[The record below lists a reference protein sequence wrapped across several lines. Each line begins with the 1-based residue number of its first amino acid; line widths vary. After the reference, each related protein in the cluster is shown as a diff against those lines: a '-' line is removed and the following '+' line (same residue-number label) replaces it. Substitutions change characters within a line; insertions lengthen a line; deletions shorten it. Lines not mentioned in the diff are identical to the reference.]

1 MMPRTCSEHDVE
13 KIVNTEYHDPYDI
26 LGMHDIDINGA
37 RNLCVRAFLPDAREA
52 FVFEVAN
59 PKNRYKMDKVD
70 DRGFFEVIVARS
82 DRFKYNIEKHFYDGN
97 FTIFYDSYAFPS
109 ILTDY
114 DLHLFKEGNHHRIHE
129 KLGAH
134 YHEFEG
140 IGGICFAVWAPNAK
154 RVSIIGDF
162 NSWDGRRHV
171 MRVRSVGVWEIFI
184 PGLPMGSNY
193 KFEIKAAAGNLIE
206 KSDPY
211 AFASEVRPKTSSI
224 VYDVNKYTWNDNDW
238 METRKK
244 RSWAEEP
251 ISIYE
256 VHAGSWMR
264 VPEDNNRFLTYR
276 ELAEKL
282 VEYVKKLNYTHVQL
296 LPITEHPFDGSWGYQ
311 VTGYFAPTSR
321 YGSPADFMYFVDYLH
336 QNGIG
341 VLVDWVPAHFPK
353 DWHGFMK
360 FDGTCLY
367 EHEDPRKGE
376 HMDWST
382 LIFNYGRNEVKNFL
396 ISNAVFWFDKY
407 HIDGLRVDAVA
418 SMLYL
423 DYSRK
428 AGEWIPNQYGGREN
442 LEAIEFLK
450 YLNGIVYQ
458 YFPGILM
465 IAEESTA
472 WPAVSRPTYVGG
484 LGFGLK
490 WNMGWMNDTL
500 KYFEKDPI
508 YRRYHHNMLTFPLI
522 YAFTEN
528 FVLVLSHDEVVHG
541 KKSLLDKMPGDVW
554 QKFANVRLLLGY
566 MYGMPGK
573 KLLFMGSEIGQ
584 WHEWNCNQSLDWHL
598 LNFDSH
604 NKLSRYISDL
614 NKLYKNEPALYQNDF
629 SNDGFEWIDFSDA
642 DRSIISFIRKGKNPD
657 DAIIFV
663 FNFTPM
669 VYLNYRIGVP
679 WHGHY
684 DEVLNSDSAD
694 YWGTNVGNFGGF
706 QSDPLA
712 WQGRP
717 ASMNLNIPPLGVVML
732 KYKRQ

>member
-1 MMPRTCSEHDVE
+1 MPKTCVQYDVDR
-13 KIVNTEYHDPYDI
+13 IVNTDHHDPYQI
-26 LGMHDIDINGA
+26 LGMHEAEVNGSKKI
-37 RNLCVRAFLPDAREA
+37 CVRAFLPDAKDA
-52 FVFEVAN
+52 FVFDTAN
-59 PKNRYKMDKVD
+59 PKKRYQMEKTDE
-70 DRGFFEVIVARS
+70 RGFFEAITDRS
-82 DRFKYNIEKHFYDGN
+82 DRFAYNIEKIFYDGN
-97 FTIFYDSYAFPS
+97 STAFYDSYSFPP

-114 DLHLFKEGNHHRIHE
+114 DLHLFKEGNHHRIYE

-162 NSWDGRRHV
+162 NVWDGRRHV
-171 MRVRSVGVWEIFI
+171 MRVRQGVGVWEIFI

-193 KFEIKAAAGNLIE
+193 KFEVKSAAGALIE
-206 KSDPY
+206 KADPY
-211 AFASEVRPKTSSI
+211 AFASELRPKTSSI
-224 VYDVNKYTWNDNDW
+224 VYDVNKYEWNDSEWIEN
-238 METRKK
+238 RKK
-244 RSWAEEP
+244 TNANESP
-251 ISIYE
+251 MSVYE
-256 VHAGSWMR
+256 VHLGSWMR

-276 ELAEKL
+276 ELAVKL
-282 VEYVKKLNYTHVQL
+282 TDYVKKMNYTHIEI
-296 LPITEHPFDGSWGYQ
+296 LPVAEHPFDGSWGYQ

-321 YGSPADFMYFVDYLH
+321 YGTPNDFMYFVDYMH

-341 VLVDWVPAHFPK
+341 ILMDWVPAHFPK
-353 DWHGFMK
+353 DWHGFMR

-367 EHEDPRKGE
+367 EHEDPKKGE

-442 LEAIEFLK
+442 LEAIEFIK
-450 YLNGIVYQ
+450 YLNTIIYQ
-458 YFPGILM
+458 YFPGTVT

-472 WPAVSRPTYVGG
+472 WPAVSRPTYLGG
-484 LGFGLK
+484 LGFGMK

-508 YRRYHHNMLTFPLI
+508 YRRYHHNTLTFPLI
-522 YAFTEN
+522 YAFNEN

-554 QKFANVRLLLGY
+554 QKFANLRLLLGY
-566 MYGMPGK
+566 MYAMPGK
-573 KLLFMGSEIGQ
+573 KLSFMGGELGQ
-584 WHEWNCNQSLDWHL
+584 WNEWNFTNSLDWHL
-598 LNFDSH
+598 LNFESH
-604 NKLSRYISDL
+604 HKLNKYISDL
-614 NKLYKNEPALYQNDF
+614 NALYKNEKALHELDF
-629 SNDGFEWIDFSDA
+629 HADGFEWIDFSDA
-642 DRSIISFIRKGKNPD
+642 DRSVISFIRKAKNQQD
-657 DAIIFV
+657 SLIFV

-669 VYLNYRIGVP
+669 VYLNYRVGVP
-679 WHGHY
+679 WPGHY
-684 DEVLNSDSAD
+684 DEVLNTDSAE
-694 YWGTNVGNFGGF
+694 YWGSNIGNYGGF
-706 QSDPLA
+706 QADNYP
-712 WQGRP
+712 WQGRSH
-717 ASMNLNIPPLGVVML
+717 SMNLNIPPLGMVVL
-732 KYKRQ
+732 KHRN

>member
-1 MMPRTCSEHDVE
+1 
-13 KIVNTEYHDPYDI
+13 
-26 LGMHDIDINGA
+26 
-37 RNLCVRAFLPDAREA
+37 
-52 FVFEVAN
+52 
-59 PKNRYKMDKVD
+59 
-70 DRGFFEVIVARS
+70 
-82 DRFKYNIEKHFYDGN
+82 
-97 FTIFYDSYAFPS
+97 
-109 ILTDY
+109 
-114 DLHLFKEGNHHRIHE
+114 
-129 KLGAH
+129 
-134 YHEFEG
+134 
-140 IGGICFAVWAPNAK
+140 
-154 RVSIIGDF
+154 
-162 NSWDGRRHV
+162 
-171 MRVRSVGVWEIFI
+171 
-184 PGLPMGSNY
+184 
-193 KFEIKAAAGNLIE
+193 
-206 KSDPY
+206 
-211 AFASEVRPKTSSI
+211 
-224 VYDVNKYTWNDNDW
+224 
-238 METRKK
+238 
-244 RSWAEEP
+244 
-251 ISIYE
+251 
-256 VHAGSWMR
+256 
-264 VPEDNNRFLTYR
+264 
-276 ELAEKL
+276 
-282 VEYVKKLNYTHVQL
+282 
-296 LPITEHPFDGSWGYQ
+296 
-311 VTGYFAPTSR
+311 
-321 YGSPADFMYFVDYLH
+321 
-336 QNGIG
+336 
-341 VLVDWVPAHFPK
+341 
-353 DWHGFMK
+353 
-360 FDGTCLY
+360 
-367 EHEDPRKGE
+367 
-376 HMDWST
+376 MDWST

-428 AGEWIPNQYGGREN
+428 AGEWVPNQYGGREN

-508 YRRYHHNMLTFPLI
+508 HRRYHHNMLTFPLI

-573 KLLFMGSEIGQ
+573 KLLFMGSEMGQ

-604 NKLSRYISDL
+604 SKLSHYISDL

-657 DAIIFV
+657 DALIFV
-663 FNFTPM
+663 YNFTPM

-679 WHGHY
+679 WHGRY
-684 DEVLNSDSAD
+684 DEVLNSDSTE
-694 YWGTNVGNFGGF
+694 YWGTNIGNFGGF

-717 ASMNLNIPPLGVVML
+717 ASMNLNIPPLGVVIL
-732 KYKRQ
+732 KYKKQ

>member
-1 MMPRTCSEHDVE
+1 MPRTCSEQDVE
-13 KIVNTEYHDPYDI
+13 KIVNTGYHDPYDI
-26 LGMHDIDINGA
+26 LGMHDIDFNGA

-52 FVFEVAN
+52 FVIEVSN
-59 PKNRYKMDKVD
+59 SKNRYKMDKVD
-70 DRGFFEVIVARS
+70 DRGFFEVIIARN

-97 FTIFYDSYAFPS
+97 FTTFYDSYAFPA

-171 MRVRSVGVWEIFI
+171 MRVRTGVGVWEIFI

-224 VYDVNKYTWNDNDW
+224 VYDVNKYTWNDNEW
-238 METRKK
+238 MENRKK
-244 RSWAEEP
+244 RTWAEEP

-256 VHAGSWMR
+256 VHPGSWMR

-276 ELAEKL
+276 EFAEKL
-282 VEYVKKLNYTHVQL
+282 VEYVKKLNYTHIQL

-428 AGEWIPNQYGGREN
+428 AGEWVPNQYGGREN

-508 YRRYHHNMLTFPLI
+508 HRRYHHNMLTFPLI

-541 KKSLLDKMPGDVW
+541 KKSLLDKMPGDAW

-573 KLLFMGSEIGQ
+573 KLSFMGNELGQ

-604 NKLSRYISDL
+604 SKLSRYVADL
-614 NKLYKNEPALYQNDF
+614 NNLYKNEPAFYQNDF

-657 DAIIFV
+657 DALIFV

-679 WHGHY
+679 WQGHY

-694 YWGTNVGNFGGF
+694 YWGTNIGNFGGF

-717 ASMNLNIPPLGVVML
+717 ASMNLNIPPLGLLIL
-732 KYKRQ
+732 KYKKQ